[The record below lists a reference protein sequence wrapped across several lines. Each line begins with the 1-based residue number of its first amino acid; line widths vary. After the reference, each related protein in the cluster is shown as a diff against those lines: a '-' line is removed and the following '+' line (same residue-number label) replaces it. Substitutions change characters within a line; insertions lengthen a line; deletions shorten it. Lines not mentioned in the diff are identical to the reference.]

1 MLHRMSLQPMPLQ
14 LISLQPMPLQLMSLQ
29 PMQLHRMLP
38 QPMQLHRMSPQP
50 MQLRLIPQQRV
61 PRLKQPQVTLPQLAP
76 QPQVT
81 LPQLAPQPQV
91 TATTGSTTTGDSA
104 TTGSTTTGDSAT
116 TGSTT
121 TGDSA
126 TTGSTTSAPSTTPPQ
141 DRIDAEDLLTRYIQF
156 LSDATAPVDDENAD
170 QIDSGTVSANSFIE
184 EFDDLIDLIA
194 QTGKRITDGTRA
206 LLPRARG
213 DTQQLLDRIN
223 NGRIAIREEVER
235 LNPLAENTIT
245 LPTLAP

>member
-1 MLHRMSLQPMPLQ
+1 MIADQQPDTTALMQQRATTTDVTTLMQLQRCHTADDSNNDLMHPQLLSLQPM
-14 LISLQPMPLQLMSLQ
+14 S
-29 PMQLHRMLP
+29 
-38 QPMQLHRMSPQP
+38 
-50 MQLRLIPQQRV
+50 LRLIPQQRV
-61 PRLKQPQVTLPQLAP
+61 SRLKQPTTVCHTGDS
-76 QPQVT
+76 
-81 LPQLAPQPQV
+81 
-91 TATTGSTTTGDSA
+91 ATTGSTTTGDSA

-245 LPTLAP
+245 LSHIGT